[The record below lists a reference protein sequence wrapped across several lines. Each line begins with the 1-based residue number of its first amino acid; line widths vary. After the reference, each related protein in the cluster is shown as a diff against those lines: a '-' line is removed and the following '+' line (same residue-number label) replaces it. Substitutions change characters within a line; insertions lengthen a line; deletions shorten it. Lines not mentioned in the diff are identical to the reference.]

1 MLASHARGA
10 IVAEKGRIPMGDRAP
25 QGNWSHHALMA
36 WIAIAAIGMIVVLA
50 ALGVTPVID
59 PEQTLSIFAAP

>member
-1 MLASHARGA
+1 
-10 IVAEKGRIPMGDRAP
+10 MGDRAP
-25 QGNWSHHALMA
+25 QGRSWSHHALIA
-36 WIAIAAIGMIVVLA
+36 WVAIVTIGMIVVFA

>member
-1 MLASHARGA
+1 
-10 IVAEKGRIPMGDRAP
+10 MGDRAP